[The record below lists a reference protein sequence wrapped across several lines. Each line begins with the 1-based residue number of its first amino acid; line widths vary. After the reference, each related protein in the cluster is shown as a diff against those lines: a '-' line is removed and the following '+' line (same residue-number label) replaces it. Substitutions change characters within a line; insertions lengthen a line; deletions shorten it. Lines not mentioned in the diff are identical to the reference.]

1 MIVATSGSTGVMPRS
16 AEYATLR
23 GFQPE
28 RTQSRNDDP
37 RCRERQR
44 IERMLAAHRV
54 EQQREILDVARHRA
68 FDAERAVDLGGRRV
82 ATRPMLGR
90 MPTTPQK
97 LAGLRSEPP
106 MSEPCATQAMPV
118 ASATAAPPD
127 EPAAERDVFHG
138 LSVAPNT
145 SLKVL
150 APAPN
155 SGVFDLA

>member
-1 MIVATSGSTGVMPRS
+1 MASSISARSSTV
-16 AEYATLR
+16 
-23 GFQPE
+23 
-28 RTQSRNDDP
+28 
-37 RCRERQR
+37 
-44 IERMLAAHRV
+44 
-54 EQQREILDVARHRA
+54 RA
-68 FDAERAVDLGGRRV
+68 IGPLAERVRSILPAGVR

-90 MPTTPQK
+90 MPTMPQK

-106 MSEPCATQAMPV
+106 KSVPWASHAMPV

-127 EPAAERDVFHG
+127 EPAAERVRFHG
-138 LSVAPNT
+138 LRVAPNT